1 MENTPPQFSKRY
13 KAYALLALTGMY
25 TFNFIDRQIIV
36 VLQESIKTELGLS
49 DTQLGLLTGLSF
61 ALFYVTLGIPIARF
75 ADRSNRRNIVSA
87 SLAIWSLMTAISGF
101 AQNFFQLL
109 LARIGVGI
117 GEAGGSPPAHSMIS
131 DYFPPEQRATAFSV
145 YSMGVYLGILLGYI
159 GGGLLDQHYGWR
171 IALMSLGLP
180 GIIYALILLFT
191 VKEPPRGLSDN
202 KVGEATPDESFWDV
216 LNYLLSKKTFIF
228 LSLAAALHNI
238 GGYGVGNF
246 FAPFLA
252 RTHHMPV
259 AQIGLWMGLSAGI
272 GGMIGVFLG
281 GYMADRF
288 SKSDIRW
295 YLWIPVI
302 GELLILLPHAG
313 MIFLPNSTLVLGCYF
328 LSAFVG
334 AFYLGPCLAV
344 THNLVD
350 AHKRALASAILFLIL
365 NLIGLGMGPLLI
377 GMISDYLSADYG
389 SDSLRYAFCIVF
401 FTGSIASVLFY
412 LAGKHYPQDLEM
424 K

>member
-1 MENTPPQFSKRY
+1 
-13 KAYALLALTGMY
+13 
-25 TFNFIDRQIIV
+25 
-36 VLQESIKTELGLS
+36 
-49 DTQLGLLTGLSF
+49 
-61 ALFYVTLGIPIARF
+61 
-75 ADRSNRRNIVSA
+75 
-87 SLAIWSLMTAISGF
+87 
-101 AQNFFQLL
+101 
-109 LARIGVGI
+109 
-117 GEAGGSPPAHSMIS
+117 
-131 DYFPPEQRATAFSV
+131 
-145 YSMGVYLGILLGYI
+145 
-159 GGGLLDQHYGWR
+159 
-171 IALMSLGLP
+171 
-180 GIIYALILLFT
+180 
-191 VKEPPRGLSDN
+191 
-202 KVGEATPDESFWDV
+202 
-216 LNYLLSKKTFIF
+216 
-228 LSLAAALHNI
+228 
-238 GGYGVGNF
+238 
-246 FAPFLA
+246 
-252 RTHHMPV
+252 MPV

-401 FTGSIASVLFY
+401 FTGGIALVLFY
-412 LAGKHYPQDLEM
+412 LAGKHYPKDLET